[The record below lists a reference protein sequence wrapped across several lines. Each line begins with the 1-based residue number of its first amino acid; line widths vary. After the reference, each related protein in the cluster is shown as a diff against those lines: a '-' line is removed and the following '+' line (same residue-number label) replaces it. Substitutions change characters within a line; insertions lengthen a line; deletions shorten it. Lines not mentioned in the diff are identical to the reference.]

1 MSSDTD
7 GNTKKI
13 GLKSQLVLA
22 LIPSFI
28 SQMIAFYRIKKVF
41 YGIIVEVVIFFI
53 ALIIN
58 LAISWPA
65 GMIIALPIT
74 VGVPAYYIRKWTL
87 EFNRENKGLF
97 R

>member
-1 MSSDTD
+1 
-7 GNTKKI
+7 
-13 GLKSQLVLA
+13 
-22 LIPSFI
+22 
-28 SQMIAFYRIKKVF
+28 MIAFYRIRKVF

-58 LAISWPA
+58 LAISWPV
-65 GMIIALPIT
+65 GMMIALPIT
-74 VGVPAYYIRKWTL
+74 VGVPTYYIRKWTL